1 MKRFAWTALLLG
13 IALTTASCQKP
24 GAGGVADRPADAEE
38 FVVPE
43 DVDGKKVT
51 DAMGK
56 ALLKGFN
63 AGPTKTPPP
72 TEPPSFE
79 R

>member
-1 MKRFAWTALLLG
+1 MKRFAWAALLLG
-13 IALTTASCQKP
+13 IALTTAGCQKP
-24 GAGGVADRPADAEE
+24 GAGGAADQPADAQK

-43 DVDGKKVT
+43 DVDGKKVA

-56 ALLKGFN
+56 ALLKGLN
-63 AGPTKTPPP
+63 ASPPKTPPP
-72 TEPPSFE
+72 SEPPSFE

>member
-24 GAGGVADRPADAEE
+24 GAGGAADRPADTEA

-43 DVDGKKVT
+43 GVDGKKVA

-56 ALLKGFN
+56 ALLKGLN
-63 AGPTKTPPP
+63 ASPTKTPPP
-72 TEPPSFE
+72 NEPPSFK